1 MKRAVARVAWSTT
14 KTKTRCNKVTLHFGA
29 DTHTYTL
36 DGKVLP
42 SVTTIIASDPSLY
55 SFGAV
60 KPEVLEAAAERGSN
74 IHDYLHLWESSESCS
89 VYEPFEPYR
98 KEWLRF
104 VVEGVCDSV
113 TGPIG
118 MMSEQPLAHT
128 GHGFAG
134 TPDRVY
140 YTDKDIVIVDIKTGI
155 ESNAHRIQTAAYAV
169 LALRHLRPTAPRFDG
184 VRRVAVY
191 LSASKP
197 YKAVWHDDP
206 TDFTAFMA
214 LRSLYLWKKTN
225 GVIK

>member
-1 MKRAVARVAWSTT
+1 M
-14 KTKTRCNKVTLHFGA
+14 TLHFDA

-60 KPEVLEAAAERGSN
+60 KADVLEAAANKGTD

-89 VYEPFEPYR
+89 VYEPFESYR
-98 KEWLRF
+98 KEWMRF
-104 VVEGVCDSV
+104 LVDELLETMIGGVVL
-113 TGPIG
+113 
-118 MMSEQPLAHT
+118 MSEEPLCHT

-140 YTDKDIVIVDIKTGI
+140 YNDKEITIVDIKTGG
-155 ESNAHRIQTAAYAV
+155 ETKAHRIQTAAYAI
-169 LALRHLRPTAPRFDG
+169 LALRQLRPTAPRFDG

-191 LSASKP
+191 LSADKP

>member
-1 MKRAVARVAWSTT
+1 M
-14 KTKTRCNKVTLHFGA
+14 TLHFDR
-29 DTHTYTL
+29 DTHTYTIG
-36 DGKVLP
+36 GKVLP
-42 SVTTIIASDPSLY
+42 SVTNIIASDPSLY

-60 KPEVLEAAAERGSN
+60 RPDILEAAAEKGSD
-74 IHDYLHLWESSESCS
+74 IHDYLHLWEVGDSEEGSH
-89 VYEPFEPYR
+89 YEPFEPYR
-98 KEWLRF
+98 KQWLRF
-104 VVEGVCDSV
+104 VVEGVREV
-113 TGPIG
+113 MTGAIDT
-118 MMSEQPLAHT
+118 MSEEPLCHT

-140 YTDKDIVIVDIKTGI
+140 YNDKEITIVDIKTGG
-155 ESNAHRIQTAAYAV
+155 ETKAHRIQPAAYAI
-169 LALRHLRPTAPRFDG
+169 LALRQLRPTAPRFDG

-191 LSASKP
+191 LSADKP